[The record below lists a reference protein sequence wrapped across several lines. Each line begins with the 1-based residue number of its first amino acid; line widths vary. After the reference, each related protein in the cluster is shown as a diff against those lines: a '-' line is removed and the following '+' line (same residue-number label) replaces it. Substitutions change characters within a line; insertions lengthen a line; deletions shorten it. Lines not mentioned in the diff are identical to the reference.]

1 MMVAVGIVLLSVVVA
16 AATIGL
22 LIARAGRRAA
32 IVAAIVLVSMVAID
46 LALASQGVLADW
58 TRRPPPFM
66 LAMAVAVG
74 LSLGTALSPVGARI
88 AAGASMAAIIG
99 IQSFRLPLEIV
110 MHHAATTGLMP
121 VQMTYTGRNF
131 DILTGALAVPVAY
144 LASRGRAS
152 RGLIWA
158 WNLLG
163 IGLLVNILAIAV
175 ASTPLFAAFGP
186 DRLNTWV
193 AHPPFI
199 WLPTIMVV
207 AAFAGHKAT
216 EGFALP
222 ARSLGT
228 DN

>member
-1 MMVAVGIVLLSVVVA
+1 MMVAIGIVLLSVVVA

-131 DILTGALAVPVAY
+131 DILTGALAVPVAH

-193 AHPPFI
+193 ADAPYVL
-199 WLPTIMVV
+199 LPCVLV
-207 AAFAGHKAT
+207 PAAVFGHVLVWRKLS
-216 EGFALP
+216 LP
-222 ARSLGT
+222 SSAA
-228 DN
+228 